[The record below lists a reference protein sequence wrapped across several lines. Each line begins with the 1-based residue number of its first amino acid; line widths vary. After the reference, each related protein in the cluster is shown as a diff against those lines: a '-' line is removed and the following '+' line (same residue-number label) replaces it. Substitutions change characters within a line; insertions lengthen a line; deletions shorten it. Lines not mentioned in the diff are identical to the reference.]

1 MKIFDASGVVLG
13 RLASNVAKA
22 ILSNEDVIVVN
33 AEEAI
38 ITGNKKNIL
47 EKYMHR
53 INRRSLVNPARHGPF
68 FPKRPDRI
76 IKRTVRGMVP
86 YKQEKGRKAYKRLK
100 VYVGIPEEYSDTAK
114 IVLEDSTYK
123 KLSVPKYIK
132 LGELS
137 RLLGARF

>member
-22 ILSNEDVIVVN
+22 VLNNEDVIVVN

-86 YKQEKGRKAYKRLK
+86 YKQERGRKAYKRLK

-137 RLLGARF
+137 KLLGARF

>member
-22 ILSNEDVIVVN
+22 VLNNEDVIVVN

-38 ITGNKKNIL
+38 ITGNKRNIL

-86 YKQEKGRKAYKRLK
+86 YKQERGRKAYKRLK

-132 LGELS
+132 LGDLS
-137 RLLGARF
+137 KLLGARF

>member
-22 ILSNEDVIVVN
+22 ILNNEDVIVVN

-86 YKQEKGRKAYKRLK
+86 YKQERGRKAYKRLK

-114 IVLEDSTYK
+114 IVLEGSTYK

-137 RLLGARF
+137 KLLGARF

>member
-13 RLASNVAKA
+13 RLASNVAKD

>member
-22 ILSNEDVIVVN
+22 ILNNEDVIVVN

-86 YKQEKGRKAYKRLK
+86 YKQERGRKAYKRLK

-114 IVLEDSTYK
+114 TVLEDSTYK

-137 RLLGARF
+137 KLLGARF